1 MNTRN
6 LFLLSALCSLSSLAA
21 DWTVSIDPS
30 VRLGAIKPVNAV
42 NCGPCNPNSAQG
54 KAYKAANIPFA
65 RTHDMNHSWTYGG
78 PYVIDISAIFPNFD
92 ADETNSENYDFA
104 LTDRALDWM
113 FKAGTKPFF
122 RLGQSIEP
130 WGKTYHVNPPKDYAK
145 WARICEHIIAHYT
158 EEWAQG
164 KKWDIKYW
172 EIWNEPDLDKKT
184 WTGTKEEFFEFFKV
198 TLKHLKA
205 RFPNLKI
212 GGPAMAHPFRWK
224 DFFIPACAKENLPL
238 DFYSWHRY
246 CNDARES
253 SRYGREVR
261 EYLDKYGYKKTES
274 IYNEWNYVKGWSGGD
289 WRYSR
294 QVESSVFNQKAA
306 AYAAA
311 TMIECQNSPI
321 DMAMYYDVRTYG
333 GMNMLFDS
341 ITHQPL
347 RGYYPFYAWGRMLKD
362 YPEQIKCTLVPDG
375 DKLNDLFAVAA
386 RSKSGK
392 IAIYL
397 ARYTDDNNVRNDIT
411 IRLNLPKAEHYRCH
425 LTDDWRI
432 YTEFP
437 LETTPDGAIELTLVP
452 SSFVFIEVGM

>member
-1 MNTRN
+1 MRKSV
-6 LFLLSALCSLSSLAA
+6 FLCSLGLALSAMSA
-21 DWTVSIDPS
+21 DWSISVDPS
-30 VRLGAIKPVNAV
+30 VEIGAIKPINAV
-42 NCGPCNPNSAQG
+42 NCGPTNPRGAQG
-54 KAYKAANIPFA
+54 KAFKAANIPYA
-65 RTHDMNHSWTYGG
+65 RTHDMNHSWSYGG
-78 PYVIDISAIFPNFD
+78 PYALDVSAIFPNFD
-92 ADETNSENYDFA
+92 ADETDSKNYDFT
-104 LTDRALDWM
+104 LTDRAIEWM
-113 FKAGTKPFF
+113 FAADTKPFF

-158 EEWAQG
+158 EGWADG
-164 KKWDIKYW
+164 KKLDIKYW

-198 TLKHLKA
+198 AIKHLKQ

-224 DFFIPACAKENLPL
+224 DFFIPACAKEKLPL

-246 CNDARES
+246 CSDVRES

-261 EYLDKYGYKKTES
+261 EYLNKYGYEKTES

-306 AYAAA
+306 AFAAA

-333 GMNMLFDS
+333 GMNMLFES
-341 ITHQPL
+341 VTHQPM
-347 RGYYPFYAWGRMLKD
+347 RGYYPFYAWGSMLKD
-362 YPEQIKCTLVPDG
+362 YPSQIKCTLTPNGKKVEDV
-375 DKLNDLFAVAA
+375 FAGAA
-386 RSKSGK
+386 RSRDGK
-392 IAIYL
+392 L
-397 ARYTDDNNVRNDIT
+397 ALYISRYTDDNN
-411 IRLNLPKAEHYRCH
+411 IRHDVTLSLKLPQGKRYRCH

-437 LETTPDGAIELTLVP
+437 LEVSEDGTAKLVLVP
-452 SSFVFIEVGM
+452 ASFAFIEVE